1 MDILTNILI
10 GIGLAMDCAAVSL
23 AGGANTKTADGAK
36 TLKASLFAGLF
47 FGFFQGAMM
56 LLGGF
61 GGEALKAFVSGI
73 DHWIAFSLLAF
84 VGAKMIYES
93 FHGSEEKKTDLLDIR
108 ILTVLAIATSI
119 DALVVGAGIAFA
131 NGIIGASALIVG
143 ITTAVIS
150 IASVHTGKRI
160 GHLVDNKIE
169 ILGGIILLAIGTNI
183 LLSHLG
189 VLG

>member
-119 DALVVGAGIAFA
+119 DALVVGAWIAFA